1 MAVNSSEYRP
11 SVASCHSATTV
22 LPSNAIIGRDPTLGA
37 VSVLLSQ
44 LAELLRQALSLA
56 EFHEQL
62 DRPSPIVIAEIR
74 HLLQDAIAVLETQR
88 IAPEPED

>member
-1 MAVNSSEYRP
+1 
-11 SVASCHSATTV
+11 
-22 LPSNAIIGRDPTLGA
+22 
-37 VSVLLSQ
+37 LLSQ

-74 HLLQDAIAVLETQR
+74 HLLQDGIAVLETLR